1 MGLFLCKV
9 QNQTACS
16 PSLLWAL
23 MHSILL
29 FSLFFN
35 HTKCTTFKLAHFLER
50 NPPLCSFHRMFFGSC
65 HCLHR
70 TAVKA
75 CQSPG
80 QACVLDSQG
89 TELRE
94 QGKCSNLPTLSR
106 AATHS
111 VGSDRAFTSPSVW
124 SPLCVQ
130 PVTHIL
136 VTISPRASSKL
147 EPKGLSALCK
157 GEPAHPAIPSWPA
170 TVHLQQ

>member
-1 MGLFLCKV
+1 
-9 QNQTACS
+9 
-16 PSLLWAL
+16 
-23 MHSILL
+23 
-29 FSLFFN
+29 
-35 HTKCTTFKLAHFLER
+35 
-50 NPPLCSFHRMFFGSC
+50 MFFGSC
-65 HCLHR
+65 HFLHR

-75 CQSPG
+75 CQSPR

-130 PVTHIL
+130 PITHIL

-157 GEPAHPAIPSWPA
+157 GEPAPPGNPQLACHSSSAAINGPGQCSLGR
-170 TVHLQQ
+170 LQQALNLGMRGERDPCSLKQRLFPQMSQSGSSSSRRPA